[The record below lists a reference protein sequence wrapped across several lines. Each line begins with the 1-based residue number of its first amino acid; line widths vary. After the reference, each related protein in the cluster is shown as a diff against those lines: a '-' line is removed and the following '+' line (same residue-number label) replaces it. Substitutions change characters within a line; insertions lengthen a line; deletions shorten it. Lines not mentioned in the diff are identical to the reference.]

1 MLFDP
6 RSPGTQGRADAPIVN
21 IGEMRNRGIDFSIGY
36 RGNLGE
42 GTLWSVN
49 FNGSHYKNKI
59 ISIDGVTQSFFGPIS
74 TRFGNQVINQVGQP
88 IGAFYGFIADGF
100 YTDSADAAHCGNGNL
115 AGQCWDDGARPGR
128 IKFRDLNGDGRI
140 TAADQTII
148 GTPHPSFT
156 AGLDLS
162 LRHGAWDISATLF
175 GTFGNKIFDVQKEF
189 YVFRNFSTNVRSD
202 MLDNSAVLNGPC
214 DKTNGCSGQLTNPD
228 AKYPR
233 LDVNDAFSRQLSSYY
248 VESGSYVRLRSLQI
262 GYAVPPAWISW
273 IPAARIYVQA
283 ENLFTITGYNGL
295 DPALPAANFT
305 GAAGDIRDQYRGVDR
320 GAYPSS
326 RTITFG
332 ISTTF

>member
-1 MLFDP
+1 M
-6 RSPGTQGRADAPIVN
+6 
-21 IGEMRNRGIDFSIGY
+21 
-36 RGNLGE
+36 
-42 GTLWSVN
+42 
-49 FNGSHYKNKI
+49 
-59 ISIDGVTQSFFGPIS
+59 
-74 TRFGNQVINQVGQP
+74 
-88 IGAFYGFIADGF
+88 GAFYGFIADG
-100 YTDSADAAHCGNGNL
+100 YYQDSVDAAQCGNGNP
-115 AGQCWDDGARPGR
+115 AGQCWNDGARPGR

-162 LRHGAWDISATLF
+162 LRPGAGGISAALF
-175 GTFGNKIFDVQKEF
+175 GAVWDKIFDVQKEF

-283 ENLFTITGYNGL
+283 ENLFPLTGYNGL
-295 DPALPAANFT
+295 DPSLPTAGGAT
-305 GAAGDIRDQYRGVDR
+305 GTGLSGEDIRGQYPGVDR
-320 GAYPSS
+320 GSYPTS
-326 RTITFG
+326 RIFTVGITTNF
-332 ISTTF
+332 